1 MNKKIKIFAVVLLL
15 NAGILS
21 AQNEFQNTL
30 PFDSSLVSP
39 AATLQ
44 DVAWVA
50 GHWTGEAFGGITEE
64 VWTAPLGGSMM
75 CAFKL
80 VVDGKIKFY
89 ELCTITEENNSLILK
104 IKHFNSDLKGW
115 EDKDKSA
122 EFPLVKIT
130 KNRVYFDEFTFEKIS
145 ADDINIYVVIKQKN
159 GQQEEVK
166 FNYTKKM

>member
-1 MNKKIKIFAVVLLL
+1 
-15 NAGILS
+15 
-21 AQNEFQNTL
+21 
-30 PFDSSLVSP
+30 
-39 AATLQ
+39 
-44 DVAWVA
+44 
-50 GHWTGEAFGGITEE
+50 
-64 VWTAPLGGSMM
+64 M

-145 ADDINIYVVIKQKN
+145 ADEINIYVVIQQKN